1 MDAKEH
7 EKVHVDNNNNNNK
20 PCRDYSETVTLKVFQ
35 GHFTKL
41 YCIMASLPEKR
52 WQTVLSSIS
61 GGTQA
66 VTGFP

>member
-1 MDAKEH
+1 MQ
-7 EKVHVDNNNNNNK
+7 
-20 PCRDYSETVTLKVFQ
+20 RFIYSDTVTLKVFQ

-41 YCIMASLPEKR
+41 YYITASLPEKR

-66 VTGFP
+66 VAGFP